1 MHLIKYVCLEI
12 FGIDEVSLNLF
23 NNGSKSAGHSLQKL
37 QEISTSHLMFQSMLS
52 QFAKAHLLPFH
63 LNRKKNFT
71 APCYGWGSTVSWLEP
86 LWGGSLLFNTKFP
99 EIFGTH
105 FYRLRNDERLSRPR
119 SYLVVLSM
127 GPMNWESSALTSR
140 PTSFTVN
147 IVFLVFYEG
156 FSHYYWFFLWSFN
169 FSGFSWWLC
178 VTFVLL
184 VVEINI
190 RISCFK
196 LYFQDT

>member
-1 MHLIKYVCLEI
+1 MKSLSICLTMAVNQLDTVFKNFKKYQLHIWC
-12 FGIDEVSLNLF
+12 FNPCCRNLPRRICF
-23 NNGSKSAGHSLQKL
+23 LFIWT
-37 QEISTSHLMFQSMLS
+37 E
-52 QFAKAHLLPFH
+52 
-63 LNRKKNFT
+63 KKNFT
-71 APCYGWGSTVSWLEP
+71 APFYGWGSTASRREP

-105 FYRLRNDERLSRPR
+105 FYRLRNDERLSRPW